1 MTSVKCF
8 SNWFKEAGR
17 GHLSAFLSWGIL
29 IIYGVTMLTRL
40 SFDTDFT
47 YFGIGSTEL
56 VWICAGLGIL
66 LAFFELFYLL
76 QPRKQ
81 DLYYSLPVSKSMIFW
96 SRYVHGL
103 VHFLAPL
110 ILVLAVCGIYE
121 GMLDIQFLRVSV
133 SYTIKSILAAA
144 AVFLIFYHLAAV
156 CLTVCGNL
164 VSAVLS
170 CGALLILGDIFLL
183 KTCDGFARN
192 CFQTYYRLPLVEK
205 LTEILSPMSLA
216 GHLTGSWLYEKNE
229 VLAFTP
235 QPVCILAALLWIAA
249 PLLISAFAVRNRK
262 TERTGRDF
270 MSPAAECTAE
280 AVLGVLAGTWFASF
294 LLDIS
299 GLTRQNALAAGILAI
314 VSCAA
319 AVLAV
324 HSLLEWKFQSGTR
337 RIFRRKIQL
346 AAEILAG
353 VCICGAFLAGA
364 DSFDGYFPEEG
375 KTEAVGV
382 SIDGLGMDHSS
393 YQYKIQSGD
402 TYQTDLQ
409 LKEYRLKGEGRAAA
423 LAWIHNLL
431 GSPAPEPENV
441 YTNVTVCYYM
451 KDGSRHY
458 RTYPMAR
465 GDFEAFAS
473 VYETEE
479 YKETA
484 YPAPEPD
491 KTGKARFSWYDGV
504 KETDMK
510 FTADE
515 KEALAAAYTADRT
528 SLKMSDLS
536 DTLPLGFLRI
546 TSGGQNQTWEMPVY
560 PSFEQTCGLLEK
572 YGVQTEKGLQ
582 DYPVISVEMYESYG
596 VPANTSGG
604 VSWKYYDT
612 PEDIAPWQ
620 PRLVPEIFD
629 LQPLLCPLD
638 YKEVKAVV
646 EDTDTNSTIEINCVL
661 RTVE

>member
-8 SNWFKEAGR
+8 GNWFKEAGR

-29 IIYGVTMLTRL
+29 FIYGVTMLTRL

-66 LAFFELFYLL
+66 LAFFEFFYLL

-103 VHFLAPL
+103 AHFLAPL
-110 ILVLAVCGIYE
+110 ILVLTVCGIYE
-121 GMLDIQFLRVSV
+121 GTLDIQFLKVSV
-133 SYTIKSILAAA
+133 SYTGKSILTAAT
-144 AVFLIFYHLAAV
+144 VFLIFYHIGILCIVA
-156 CLTVCGNL
+156 CGNII
-164 VSAVLS
+164 SSVLS
-170 CGALLILGDIFLL
+170 CGVFLIFGDVFLQNV
-183 KTCDGFARN
+183 CDVFARN

-205 LTEILSPMSLA
+205 MSEILSPLSLA
-216 GHLTGSWLYEKNE
+216 GHLTGSRLYEKNE
-229 VLAFTP
+229 VLAFVP
-235 QPVCILAALLWIAA
+235 LPGYICAALVWLGTA
-249 PLLISAFAVRNRK
+249 LLIFAFAVQKRK

-270 MSPAAECTAE
+270 MFPAAETTAE
-280 AVLGVLAGTWFASF
+280 AVLGILAGTGFAAF

-319 AVLAV
+319 AALAV
-324 HSLLEWKFQSGTR
+324 HCLLEWKFQSGTR

-364 DSFDGYFPEEG
+364 DFFDGYFPEEG
-375 KTEAVGV
+375 KAEAVGV

-402 TYQTDLQ
+402 NYQTDLQ
-409 LKEYRLKGEGRAAA
+409 LTEYRLEGEGRAAV
-423 LAWIHNLL
+423 LAWIHNLR
-431 GSPAPEPENV
+431 GSSSPEPENV
-441 YTNVTVCYYM
+441 YTNVTICYYM
-451 KDGSRHY
+451 KDGSEHY
-458 RTYPMAR
+458 RTYPLTR

-491 KTGKARFSWYDGV
+491 KTGQARFSWYNGV

-510 FTADE
+510 FTEDE

-546 TSGGQNQTWEMPVY
+546 ASGEQNQSWEMPVY
-560 PSFEQTCGLLEK
+560 PFFEQTCRLLEK
-572 YGVQTEKGLQ
+572 YGVHTEKGIQ
-582 DYPVISVEMYESYG
+582 DYPVISVEMYETNG
-596 VPANTSGG
+596 TPVNTSGG

-612 PEDIAPWQ
+612 PEDIALWQ
-620 PRLVPEIFD
+620 PRLVPEILD

-638 YKEVKAVV
+638 YDEVRAVV
-646 EDTDTNSTIEINCVL
+646 EDTETNSTTEIKCVL
-661 RTVE
+661 RTAK